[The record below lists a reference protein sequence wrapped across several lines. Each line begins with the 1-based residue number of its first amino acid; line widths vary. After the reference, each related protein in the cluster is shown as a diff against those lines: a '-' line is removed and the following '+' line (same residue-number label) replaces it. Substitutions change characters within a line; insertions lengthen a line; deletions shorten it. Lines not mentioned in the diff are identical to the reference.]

1 LDQEAFSTW
10 LVDQESKLRFMRQP
24 KICLKDKK
32 EKECRAALH
41 KMGITLAA

>member
-32 EKECRAALH
+32 ENECRGRHFIKWEL
-41 KMGITLAA
+41 L